1 MSLYREDLFYTSF
14 KKDSSKIVNK
24 LQKEGHYIGLITSRP
39 SERYYNL
46 EPRLKEMLAKENIFL
61 DEIITCV
68 QNKADFTKN
77 NDYGLLIDDSII
89 HVESAL
95 KIGKKAIL
103 FNEYNSDNIK
113 HTTSWKEL
121 YEIIKEYL

>member
-1 MSLYREDLFYTSF
+1 
-14 KKDSSKIVNK
+14 
-24 LQKEGHYIGLITSRP
+24 
-39 SERYYNL
+39 
-46 EPRLKEMLAKENIFL
+46 MLAKENIFL
-61 DEIITCV
+61 DEIITSV
-68 QNKADFTKN
+68 QNKADFIKN
-77 NDYGLLIDDSII
+77 SDYDLLIDDSIV
-89 HVESAL
+89 HVESVL